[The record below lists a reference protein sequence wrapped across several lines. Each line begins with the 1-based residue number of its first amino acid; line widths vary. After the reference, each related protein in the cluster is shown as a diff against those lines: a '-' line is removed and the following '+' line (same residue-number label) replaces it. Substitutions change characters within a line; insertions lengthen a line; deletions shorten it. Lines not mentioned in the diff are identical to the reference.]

1 MACSGRGASSTTVAV
16 TRWTAAIVVVWV
28 VGGEFFSSWAMVA
41 QQPSAVRAAREHVV
55 IPFLANAGKP
65 TDLNFEGGECDVDES
80 GEHDGMP
87 VSASISHNLES
98 RTAHLPHHDKS
109 L

>member
-1 MACSGRGASSTTVAV
+1 MNETSYVVSVVGRGGSGA
-16 TRWTAAIVVVWV
+16 
-28 VGGEFFSSWAMVA
+28 
-41 QQPSAVRAAREHVV
+41 VV